1 MKDNFLFAVWKPFEL
16 VWFAVAT
23 LTCIATSFLMH
34 DTPVSFVAALTGI
47 LYTLLAGKGLRFCYL
62 FGTINC
68 ICYTALS
75 LQSHLFGEAMLY
87 GLYYLP
93 MMFVGFFAW
102 KKNLDDRKIIVRTR
116 LSNPQRLILVVT
128 CAAVLALYATLLYFI
143 GGRTPG
149 LDSATNVLSAAAMY
163 LSVKRCI
170 EQWIL
175 WFFVNVISIVMWTL
189 VYLSTGEA
197 SSIIL
202 MYAVFLVSGI
212 IFYFQWR
219 GADSLRTA
227 EK

>member
-1 MKDNFLFAVWKPFEL
+1 MKNNRLFTFWKPFEL

-23 LTCIATSFLMH
+23 LTCIATSFLMR
-34 DTPVSFVAALTGI
+34 DTPLSFVAALTGI

-68 ICYTALS
+68 VCYTILS
-75 LQSHLFGEAMLY
+75 LQSRLFGEAMLY

-93 MMFVGFFAW
+93 MMFVGFFAG
-102 KKNLDDRKIIVRTR
+102 KQNLDTRQIIVKTR
-116 LSNPQRLILVVT
+116 LSNPQRLIL
-128 CAAVLALYATLLYFI
+128 AAACVAACALYATLLHFI

-149 LDSATNVLSAAAMY
+149 LDSATNVLSASAMY
-163 LSVKRCI
+163 LTVRRCI

-175 WFFVNVISIVMWTL
+175 WFFVNAISIVMWTH

-202 MYAVFLVSGI
+202 MYLVFLVSGI
-212 IFYFQWR
+212 IFYVQWR
-219 GADSLRTA
+219 GADSLR
-227 EK
+227 

>member
-1 MKDNFLFAVWKPFEL
+1 MKNSRLFTVWKPFEL
-16 VWFAVAT
+16 VWFAIAT
-23 LTCIATSFLMH
+23 LTCVATSFLMR
-34 DTPVSFVAALTGI
+34 DTPISFVAALTGI

-68 ICYTALS
+68 VCYTVLS
-75 LQSHLFGEAMLY
+75 LQSRLFGEAMLY

-102 KKNLDDRKIIVRTR
+102 KKNLDARQIIVKTR
-116 LSNPQRLILVVT
+116 LSNPQRLILAVV
-128 CAAVLALYATLLYFI
+128 CAAAIALHAALLYLI

-163 LSVKRCI
+163 LTVKRCI

-189 VYLSTGEA
+189 VCLSTGEA

-202 MYAVFLVSGI
+202 MYAVFLISGI
-212 IFYFQWR
+212 MFYFQWR
-219 GADSLRTA
+219 AADSLR
-227 EK
+227 